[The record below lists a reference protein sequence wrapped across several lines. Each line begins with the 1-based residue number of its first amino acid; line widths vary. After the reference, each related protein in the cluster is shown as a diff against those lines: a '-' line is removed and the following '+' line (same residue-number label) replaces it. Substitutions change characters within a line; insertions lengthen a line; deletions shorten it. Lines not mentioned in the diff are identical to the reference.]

1 MKIVPGPGA
10 YVNKEAIEHNPI
22 GQYHLSNHRNSKA
35 KAFNPPRSRR
45 FYKSTSDAPGPGV
58 YKPQNDLSN
67 EGKYVLSKN
76 VSNGQRKFLD
86 GRRLS
91 FTEIMARRS
100 FTPGPGSY
108 RSPSE
113 FGQYDQRK

>member
-1 MKIVPGPGA
+1 MSYLA
-10 YVNKEAIEHNPI
+10 
-22 GQYHLSNHRNSKA
+22 
-35 KAFNPPRSRR
+35 
-45 FYKSTSDAPGPGV
+45 SDAPGPGV

-100 FTPGPGSY
+100 FSNFTIIKLLGLAVIDLLLS
-108 RSPSE
+108 S
-113 FGQYDQRK
+113 DNMT

>member
-1 MKIVPGPGA
+1 MSYLA
-10 YVNKEAIEHNPI
+10 
-22 GQYHLSNHRNSKA
+22 
-35 KAFNPPRSRR
+35 
-45 FYKSTSDAPGPGV
+45 SDAPGPGV

-100 FTPGPGSY
+100 FSKFKIIKPLDLEAIDPLQSLVNMTKES
-108 RSPSE
+108 S
-113 FGQYDQRK
+113 

>member
-1 MKIVPGPGA
+1 
-10 YVNKEAIEHNPI
+10 
-22 GQYHLSNHRNSKA
+22 LSYLA
-35 KAFNPPRSRR
+35 
-45 FYKSTSDAPGPGV
+45 SDAPGPGV

-100 FTPGPGSY
+100 FSNFTIIKLLGLAVIDLLLS
-108 RSPSE
+108 S
-113 FGQYDQRK
+113 DNMT